1 MMGPRTAHERLQNPI
16 FQLLKHLLSK
26 KKMLKIGYIY
36 IYKRE
41 INRNCRIRVIYDE
54 ARDNV
59 APGLGDCENIRLL

>member
-1 MMGPRTAHERLQNPI
+1 MMGPRTAHERLQNHAKAPS
-16 FQLLKHLLSK
+16 FYK
-26 KKMLKIGYIY
+26 KKKAKNW

-59 APGLGDCENIRLL
+59 APGDCENIRLIALKYNET

>member
-1 MMGPRTAHERLQNPI
+1 MTGPRTAHERLQNHI
-16 FQLLKHLLSK
+16 FQLLKHLLSTK
-26 KKMLKIGYIY
+26 KKKAKNW

-59 APGLGDCENIRLL
+59 APGDCENIRLL

>member
-36 IYKRE
+36 IYIYIYIKGKLIE
-41 INRNCRIRVIYDE
+41 IAE
-54 ARDNV
+54 
-59 APGLGDCENIRLL
+59 